1 MHTFA
6 SIKVEIDATV
16 LNRLFRLR
24 DGDTINCQETR
35 VLKDCAHTPKVI
47 CFDII
52 QRVAANFC
60 WMGGV
65 QVVQA

>member
-1 MHTFA
+1 M
-6 SIKVEIDATV
+6 DAII
-16 LNRLFRLR
+16 LNHPFSLR
-24 DGDTINCQETR
+24 DGDTINCQDTM
-35 VLKDCAHTPKVI
+35 VVKDYAHTPKVI

-52 QRVAANFC
+52 QRVTANFC